1 MKNLPVLIFVVLIA
15 GVLALLLF
23 SFQVRETESAL
34 VTTFGE
40 PSDTITSPG
49 WHRRWPAP
57 IQNVYKFDSRN
68 QLYTI
73 PMEETT
79 TKGGEPI
86 VVTSYIVWKI
96 TDPLKFLKSVGDVE
110 TVKDQLRSLL
120 RDTQN
125 SVIGE
130 HYFNEFVNTDAS
142 KIKFSEIEEQMLGRL
157 NSQTVAEYG
166 IEISLVGIRQIGVS
180 EKVTGNVFERM
191 KADRERRAKEIT
203 AQGEAEAIRI
213 TTDAESKKQEL
224 LAIVAAQAKAIRGA
238 GDAEAAEY
246 YKMLEADPELA
257 MFLRN
262 IEAIKEILENET
274 TIVLSADT
282 EPMKLL
288 RGIEENEE

>member
-1 MKNLPVLIFVVLIA
+1 MKNLPVLIFVILIA

-68 QLYTI
+68 QLYEGL
-73 PMEETT
+73 MEETT
-79 TKGGEPI
+79 TKGGDTI
-86 VVTSYIVWKI
+86 VVSSYIVWKI
-96 TDPLKFLKSVGDVE
+96 NDPLTFLESVGDVE
-110 TVKDQLRSLL
+110 TVKDQLKSLL

-130 HYFNEFVNTDAS
+130 HYFSGFVNTDPA
-142 KIKFSEIEEQMLGRL
+142 KIKFAEIEEQMLGRL
-157 NSQTVAEYG
+157 NSQTMAEYG

-180 EKVTGNVFERM
+180 EKVTSEVFARM
-191 KADRERRAKEIT
+191 KADRIHRTKEIT
-203 AQGEAEAIRI
+203 AQGDAEAIRI

-224 LAIVAAQAKAIRGA
+224 LSIVEAHAKAIRGA
-238 GDAEAAEY
+238 GDAEAAEH
-246 YKMLEADPELA
+246 YKMLEADPKFA

-262 IEAIKEILENET
+262 IEALKEILKNET
-274 TIVLSADT
+274 TIILSADS

-288 RGIEENEE
+288 RGIDKED

>member
-1 MKNLPVLIFVVLIA
+1 MKNLPVLIFVILIA

-68 QLYTI
+68 QLYEGL
-73 PMEETT
+73 MEETT

-96 TDPLKFLKSVGDVE
+96 TDPLKFLESVGDVE
-110 TVKDQLRSLL
+110 TVKSQLKSLL

-130 HYFNEFVNTDAS
+130 HYFSEFVNTDAS
-142 KIKFSEIEEQMLGRL
+142 KIKFFEIEEQMLDRL
-157 NSQTVAEYG
+157 NRQTMAEYG
-166 IEISLVGIRQIGVS
+166 IKISLVGIRQIGIS
-180 EKVTGNVFERM
+180 EQVTKEVFERM
-191 KADRERRAKEIT
+191 KADRQRRTKEIT

-213 TTDAESKKQEL
+213 TTDAESKRQEL
-224 LAIVAAQAKAIRGA
+224 LAMAETQAEAIRGE
-238 GDAEAAEY
+238 GDAEAAEH
-246 YKMLEADPELA
+246 YKMLEADPEFA

-262 IEAIKEILENET
+262 IEALKEILKNET
-274 TIVLSADT
+274 TIVLGADS

-288 RGIEENEE
+288 RGIEETD